1 MASTT
6 SSTNCILKSIT
17 LAANEQFSLPP
28 GAEIVSATGG
38 LDSFNSTCPKP
49 TSVEVPVT
57 YEFVWAA
64 SQDSYSSATEMF
76 EDNNNNRML
85 GIILNLNQ
93 EYRFS
98 SPLETQWY
106 GSDYNI
112 QSRFNSITALSGLF
126 TNAVLFYQDHDE
138 TVGINRG
145 IGSLWRFTTIPSIG
159 DNMEILFQTVF
170 SSSKFG
176 DLTDRSFFYRTKP
189 YRV

>member
-1 MASTT
+1 MAST
-6 SSTNCILKSIT
+6 STTPCTYKSVT
-17 LAANEQFSLPP
+17 LAANEQFTLPP
-28 GAEIVSATGG
+28 GAQIISASGG
-38 LDSFNSTCPKP
+38 LDSFDSTCTKP
-49 TSVEVPVT
+49 TSVETPVT

-64 SQDSYSSATEMF
+64 SQDSYSNATEMF
-76 EDNNNNRML
+76 EDDNNNRMI
-85 GIILNLNQ
+85 GIVLNLSQ
-93 EYRFS
+93 EYGFS

-106 GSDYNI
+106 GSDYDL

-126 TNAVLFYQDHDE
+126 TNASLYYKDHDE
-138 TVGINRG
+138 SVGINRG

-159 DNMEILFQTVF
+159 DNMEMLFQTVF